1 MQWII
6 NEKEPGLKHLLFSF
20 VLFAVL
26 LGQASG
32 QESPFVKSFLSK
44 TEKLR
49 KSLEA
54 EFAKSETVFLEEFR
68 KLKELT
74 LAEIEVARKAKTASD
89 DLDGAIALR
98 DVAKEVDSI
107 TWLSAKSAKLKKVEW
122 EFKNRNGN
130 RLVKQGDGKWVESAD
145 ESLVWIEKQR
155 NDDYI
160 LLYEPRR
167 DLVARL
173 YADIFFFQS
182 ATTQKEGHWESIEG
196 KWIR

>member
-1 MQWII
+1 MKRSRRL
-6 NEKEPGLKHLLFSF
+6 NHLLFSL
-20 VLFAVL
+20 VLVVGL
-26 LGQASG
+26 IGQASG

-54 EFAKSETVFLEEFR
+54 EFAKSEAAFLEEFR

-98 DVAKEVDSI
+98 DAAKDVEGI
-107 TWLSAKSAKLKKVEW
+107 TWLSAKSVKLKKFEW

-130 RLVKQGDGKWVESAD
+130 RLIKKGGEKWVESID

-155 NDDYI
+155 NDVYI
-160 LLYEPRR
+160 TLYEPNR
-167 DLVARL
+167 DLWGRL
-173 YADIFFFQS
+173 YDDIFFFQNS
-182 ATTQKEGHWESIEG
+182 SMQKDNRWESMEG

>member
-1 MQWII
+1 MDFVTPERLIDALDHLMKRSQR
-6 NEKEPGLKHLLFSF
+6 LKHLLFSL

-26 LGQASG
+26 IGQVSG

-44 TEKLR
+44 TDKLR

-54 EFAKSETVFLEEFR
+54 EFAKSEAAFLEEFR

-74 LAEIEVARKAKTASD
+74 LAEIEVARKAKTSTD
-89 DLDGAIALR
+89 DLDSAIALR
-98 DVAKEVDSI
+98 DEAKEVEGI
-107 TWLSAKSAKLKKVEW
+107 TWLSAKSVKLKKVEW

-130 RLVKQGDGKWVESAD
+130 RLIKKGDGKWVESTD

-160 LLYEPRR
+160 LLYV
-167 DLVARL
+167 LVQAPT
-173 YADIFFFQS
+173 YV
-182 ATTQKEGHWESIEG
+182 
-196 KWIR
+196 